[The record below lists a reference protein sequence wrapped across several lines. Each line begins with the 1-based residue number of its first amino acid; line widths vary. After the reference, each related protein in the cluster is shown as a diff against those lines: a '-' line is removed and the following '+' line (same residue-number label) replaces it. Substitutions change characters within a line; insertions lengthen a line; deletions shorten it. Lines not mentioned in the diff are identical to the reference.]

1 MSLPVSRAPLRRFLA
16 DAGPLR
22 LALFAFLLLTFVLAP
37 RPGTV
42 PVDHG
47 LAIIPTLLVPIS
59 IPVVWVTL
67 LLDALMTRIMM
78 LEHEAGPER
87 TRMRRITWINLIL
100 AVIIVVFWIP
110 YFRAI

>member
-1 MSLPVSRAPLRRFLA
+1 MNLSVSQAPLRRFFT

-22 LALFAFLLLTFVLAP
+22 IALFAFLLLTFLLAP

-59 IPVVWVTL
+59 IPVIWTTL

-78 LEHEAGPER
+78 LEHEAGAER
-87 TRMRRITWINLIL
+87 ARMRRITWINLIL
-100 AVIIVVFWIP
+100 AAAIVIFWIP